1 MHYFCITKAEVITNG
16 FGAITSMF
24 SKRKHKAVSPE
35 DFLGKEAK
43 KNAPAVVGARAGA
56 EGLEQAY

>member
-1 MHYFCITKAEVITNG
+1 MITNG